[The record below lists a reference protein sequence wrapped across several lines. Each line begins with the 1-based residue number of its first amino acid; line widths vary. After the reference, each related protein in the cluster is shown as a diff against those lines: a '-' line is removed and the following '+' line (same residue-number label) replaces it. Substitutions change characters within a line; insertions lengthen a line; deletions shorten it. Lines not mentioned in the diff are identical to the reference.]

1 MQNLNQRQTSL
12 QQKLKEDENIASQLK
27 SNYDKKI
34 LQITRNFEEEVNA
47 LENELKLKKNGE
59 KEISK
64 LNEELQNCKA
74 TISEL
79 EETSRRYEI
88 EIANLI
94 LNSPSPNGFT
104 DFSVKL
110 GRQNAK
116 NFKIK

>member
-1 MQNLNQRQTSL
+1 MNDLQN
-12 QQKLKEDENIASQLK
+12 K
-27 SNYDKKI
+27 
-34 LQITRNFEEEVNA
+34 
-47 LENELKLKKNGE
+47 LKLKKNGE

-64 LNEELQNCKA
+64 LNEELQNYKA

-94 LNSPSPNGFT
+94 VNSPSPHGFT
-104 DFSVKL
+104 DFNVKL
-110 GRQNAK
+110 GPQNAK